1 MISPTAESIRLFL
14 HLLAASVWVGGQIV
28 LGGLVPQVRRTNPEA
43 LKGIANA
50 FGRVAWP
57 AFGLAVVTG
66 MWNLLAVNPS
76 EHGSAFLVT
85 FGVKIGLVGLAAV
98 ATLVHSGARSRLGL
112 ALGGAVALVAS
123 LAVAYLG
130 VLLTQAG

>member
-14 HLLAASVWVGGQIV
+14 HLVAASVWVGGQLV
-28 LGGLVPQVRRTNPEA
+28 LGGLVPQVRRSNPEA
-43 LKGIANA
+43 LQGIARA

-66 MWNLLAVNPS
+66 MWNLVAIDPS
-76 EHGSAFLVT
+76 AHGST
-85 FGVKIGLVGLAAV
+85 FMITFAVKIGLVMVAAV
-98 ATLVHSGARSRLGL
+98 STLAHSGAKSKLVL
-112 ALGGAVALVAS
+112 ALGGAVSLMAS
-123 LAVAYLG
+123 LAVMYLG